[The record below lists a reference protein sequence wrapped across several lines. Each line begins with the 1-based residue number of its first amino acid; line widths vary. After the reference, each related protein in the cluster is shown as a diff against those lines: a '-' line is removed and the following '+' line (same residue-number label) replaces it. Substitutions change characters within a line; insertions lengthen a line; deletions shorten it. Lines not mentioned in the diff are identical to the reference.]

1 MKQFKL
7 PPYPYDLL
15 KPYSEIAGRHLGGLI
30 DLSVGTPCD
39 SPPQDIVKMLS
50 NSKAEISY
58 PKSTGS
64 EEYLNACRA
73 WLTRR
78 LNVKPEYT
86 ESISG
91 CIGTKEFVASVPND
105 LRLKSP
111 EKDTVLYP
119 AISYPT
125 YAMGAELGGCRAVP
139 VPVND
144 EYKLDLSK
152 VDQEDVE
159 RALLLWINS
168 PCNPTGVLEDIQSLV
183 RWGRNNDVPIFS
195 DECYVEF
202 TWGQES
208 STILHHGNE
217 GVVSVHSLSKRSNL
231 AGIRAGFY
239 AGDPDIVHWL
249 SEVRKHSGKMIPGP
263 VQAASALAW
272 SDDTHVDQQRDIY
285 KSRLTALTDLF
296 QKLGYSVNIPEGA
309 FYLWAEK
316 DGLNCWDIISELAAD
331 FGVLVTP
338 GDFFGSNCSKNIR
351 IAAVQP
357 EAVITL
363 LKDRIHAHL
372 S

>member
-15 KPYSEIAGRHLGGLI
+15 KPHSEIAGRHEGGLV

-39 SPPQDIVKMLS
+39 SPPQNVVEMLS
-50 NSKAEISY
+50 NSKTERSY

-78 LNVKPEYT
+78 LNVQPEFT
-86 ESISG
+86 KSISG

-119 AISYPT
+119 AISYPS
-125 YAMGAELGGCRAVP
+125 YAMGAELAGCRAVP
-139 VPVND
+139 VPVD
-144 EYKLDLSK
+144 SKLRLDFSK

-183 RWGRNNDVPIFS
+183 QWGRSNDVPIFS

-202 TWGQES
+202 IWEQEP
-208 STILHHGNE
+208 STILHHGRE
-217 GVVSVHSLSKRSNL
+217 GVVAVHSLSKRSNL

-263 VQAASALAW
+263 VQAASVLAW
-272 SDDTHVDQQRDIY
+272 NDDTHVDRQREVY
-285 KSRLTALTDLF
+285 RSRLTELTDLF
-296 QKLGYSVNIPEGA
+296 EMLGYSVNIPEGA

-316 DGLNCWDIISELAAD
+316 DGLNCWDIISELAAE

-338 GDFFGSNCSKNIR
+338 GDFFGPNCSKNIR

-357 EAVITL
+357 EPVITL
-363 LKDRIHAHL
+363 LKDRIHTHL